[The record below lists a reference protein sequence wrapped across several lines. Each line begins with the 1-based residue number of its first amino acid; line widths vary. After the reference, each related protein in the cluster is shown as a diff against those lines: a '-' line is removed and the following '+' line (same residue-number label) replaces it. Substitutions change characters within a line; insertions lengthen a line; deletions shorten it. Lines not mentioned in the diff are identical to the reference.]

1 LTPAWDDRAV
11 DRSVLLV
18 DDHAGFRAEARA
30 TLEAG
35 RYDVIGEAATGAA
48 AIDEAARLKPDIVL
62 VDIGLPD
69 GSGLELVR
77 RIRTAAPGTRVVL
90 ISSRQAADYGARL
103 AGAGA
108 DGFIDKAALTP
119 TALRDVLAGRPAT

>member
-1 LTPAWDDRAV
+1 M

-30 TLEAG
+30 TLEAD
-35 RYDVIGEAATGAA
+35 RYDVIGEAASGGAA
-48 AIDEAARLKPDIVL
+48 VAEAARLKPDIVL
-62 VDIGLPD
+62 LDIGLPD
-69 GSGLELVR
+69 GSGLDLVG
-77 RIRTAAPGTRVVL
+77 RIRTAAPGARVVL

-108 DGFIDKAALTP
+108 DGFLDKAALTP
-119 TALRDVLAGRPAT
+119 SALHDLLERRTTP

>member
-1 LTPAWDDRAV
+1 LTRAWDDRVV

-30 TLEAG
+30 TLEAD

-48 AIDEAARLKPDIVL
+48 AVDEAARLKPDIVL
-62 VDIGLPD
+62 LDIGLPD
-69 GSGLELVR
+69 GSGLELVK

-108 DGFIDKAALTP
+108 DGFLDKAALTP
-119 TALRDVLAGRPAT
+119 TALRDLLARRVTP